1 VNVAKDMSVHVIK
14 ERERERERN
23 GDEVILFISKEIQ
36 YLKCF
41 STFVQVTMRVL
52 WETTLYTFALKAS
65 RS

>member
-1 VNVAKDMSVHVIK
+1 MNVAKEMSVHVIK
-14 ERERERERN
+14 ERERERN

-52 WETTLYTFALKAS
+52 WETTLCTFALKGS

>member
-1 VNVAKDMSVHVIK
+1 MNVATEMSIHVIK
-14 ERERERERN
+14 EREREREKWRR
-23 GDEVILFISKEIQ
+23 GDLFISKEIQ

>member
-1 VNVAKDMSVHVIK
+1 VNVAKEMSVHVIK
-14 ERERERERN
+14 EREREKWRR
-23 GDEVILFISKEIQ
+23 GDLFISKEIQ

-52 WETTLYTFALKAS
+52 WETTLCTFALKGS

>member
-1 VNVAKDMSVHVIK
+1 MNVAKEMSVHVIK
-14 ERERERERN
+14 ERERERN